1 MNNTPLHV
9 HPVATI
15 RRVVKDDVAAPRRHV
30 LWMEGGVRARPAVR
44 RYVIVWVRE
53 DVQNRTVLG
62 AVGAVFPR
70 LIAFARTVRAAFAVQ
85 AAVEGGRALG
95 GHGEERVPPVRLVD
109 RHYRCTGHGE
119 EEEEAE
125 DVHVRVAHRA
135 SRGRCSQA
143 VRRRSRLK

>member
-1 MNNTPLHV
+1 MGSAYTCHVRGGGGSSRVNNTPLHV

-53 DVQNRTVLG
+53 DVQDRTVLG

-70 LIAFARTVRAAFAVQ
+70 LIAFARTVRAAFSHAS
-85 AAVEGGRALG
+85 L
-95 GHGEERVPPVRLVD
+95 
-109 RHYRCTGHGE
+109 
-119 EEEEAE
+119 
-125 DVHVRVAHRA
+125 AHRLGRRNSSKTYA
-135 SRGRCSQA
+135 EVQMTVGLILETKAGRRGST
-143 VRRRSRLK
+143 